1 MAKRLELR
9 DVVSVCSSKFYKL
22 LSLTLA
28 KIAKSLKILISTLQ
42 LHERPVVF
50 YFQLSKLSI

>member
-28 KIAKSLKILISTLQ
+28 KTAKTLKILIRTLE
-42 LHERPVVF
+42 LYESPVVL

>member
-1 MAKRLELR
+1 MAKRLKLR
-9 DVVSVCSSKFYKL
+9 DIVGISSSKFYKL